1 MKKKTVI
8 WLILLVMSMAL
19 SGCSLKN
26 PDFSVSK
33 TGSCTYAQTIK
44 HPV

>member
-1 MKKKTVI
+1 
-8 WLILLVMSMAL
+8 LHYS
-19 SGCSLKN
+19 SSLN